1 MTLIVTPPNE
11 LQVELDMEV
20 IVSEED
26 AVVYIKLSGFD
37 TVQEAKTWLH
47 AQKLK
52 GYTLLIKGSR
62 GIQMEHLI
70 NP

>member
-1 MTLIVTPPNE
+1 MTLIVTPPTE

-37 TVQEAKTWLH
+37 TVQEADNYADYLTHNLP
-47 AQKLK
+47 
-52 GYTLLIKGSR
+52 LILFHSEV
-62 GIQMEHLI
+62 IH
-70 NP
+70 